1 MTSQGALR
9 DSTFVSFSHPGG
21 LKIGSELGFPQYTHY
36 EVLVRLKSIFHVAL
50 TLIAGWEMQSR
61 VILLVEI
68 EGRLQ
73 FVQNVTKSVYK
84 WTNRSYDEE
93 NIFWAS
99 RDSKILGDLTPVQ
112 ESCGRASI
120 K

>member
-50 TLIAGWEMQSR
+50 TLSKTLIC
-61 VILLVEI
+61 I
-68 EGRLQ
+68 
-73 FVQNVTKSVYK
+73 KSPFLSTQMVG
-84 WTNRSYDEE
+84 
-93 NIFWAS
+93 FF
-99 RDSKILGDLTPVQ
+99 L
-112 ESCGRASI
+112 
-120 K
+120 